1 MNAVPNE
8 KAVPSAMVVMGV
20 PRETLLG
27 ERRVA
32 LTPVDVKRLVATFDI
47 IIESGAGSL
56 AGFLDND
63 YVQAGARIA
72 DLSTLQREASV
83 IVSVRA
89 PPWIA
94 DIQEERTL
102 ISLGGRD
109 SSLANALEATPVVH
123 LGLERLPRITRAQS
137 MDVLSSQASMAGYAA
152 VLEGARRLP
161 VILPMLTT
169 AAGVIKPANM
179 IALGAGVAGLQAL
192 ATARRLGAVTHGFDV
207 RESAREQVE
216 SVGATFISADVAFAS
231 AETRGGYAREQS
243 ADEQALL
250 RRALADHLRSMQ
262 LIVTTA
268 QIPGHQ
274 APLLI
279 DDETLAVLAP
289 GTVIID
295 LAAESGGN
303 TSRTRADKEV
313 SLGGVTIFGPTQLAS
328 QAAGD
333 ASRLYGGNIR
343 HLLEHLG
350 TENGALKLDPSDAI
364 TSALLGLPAPSRVAT
379 S

>member
-1 MNAVPNE
+1 
-8 KAVPSAMVVMGV
+8 
-20 PRETLLG
+20 
-27 ERRVA
+27 
-32 LTPVDVKRLVATFDI
+32 
-47 IIESGAGSL
+47 
-56 AGFLDND
+56 
-63 YVQAGARIA
+63 
-72 DLSTLQREASV
+72 
-83 IVSVRA
+83 
-89 PPWIA
+89 
-94 DIQEERTL
+94 
-102 ISLGGRD
+102 
-109 SSLANALEATPVVH
+109 
-123 LGLERLPRITRAQS
+123 
-137 MDVLSSQASMAGYAA
+137 
-152 VLEGARRLP
+152 
-161 VILPMLTT
+161 MLTT

>member
-32 LTPVDVKRLVATFDI
+32 LTPLDVKRLVATFDI

>member
-279 DDETLAVLAP
+279 DDETLAVLPP